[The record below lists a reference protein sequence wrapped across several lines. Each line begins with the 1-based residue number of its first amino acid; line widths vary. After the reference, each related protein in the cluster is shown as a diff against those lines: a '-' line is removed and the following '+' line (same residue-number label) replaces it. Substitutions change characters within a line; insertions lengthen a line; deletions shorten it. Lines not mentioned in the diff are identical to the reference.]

1 MSDTVTAIK
10 NRLTILDVVEPYV
23 KLVRAGRY
31 YKGLSPFTK
40 EKSPSFFVSP
50 ERGLYHC
57 FSTGKGGDMFT
68 FMSEMEGVDFK
79 GALMLLAEK
88 AGVTV
93 EHGTR
98 RDTKEVDALYAAL
111 QAAQDFFVAQL
122 EHKKDAHTYLMSR
135 GLTEKT
141 ITEWGVGYAP
151 RDWTALKGE
160 LMNAGH
166 AEPILEKAGLIKRKD
181 SDDAGAEL
189 RTYDRFRGRIM
200 FPLRDIAGRV
210 VGFSGRIFEDD
221 PKHPQAKYLNSPD
234 GALFNKS
241 QILFGLHEAKKN
253 FRTLKSAM
261 LVEGQMD
268 LLMVHQAGYGN
279 AIATSGTAFTEEHAK
294 IIKRYTDN
302 ILIAYDNDAAG
313 VLAARRAAEL
323 ALPMGCMVKVA
334 MFEGKDP
341 ADAILASPQKFKD
354 AVKNAVHIVESTLA
368 RVRKEVSDER
378 AFRVAVGR
386 EVLPLIARIPNALE
400 VSYFVSLIAR
410 TIGVDESVLY
420 VELAKIPKQG
430 VPVEKTVVPEV
441 SSTSDQRLVVG
452 LKEVLKK
459 MGDARADAIHVETVL
474 NEADAR
480 QAQFEAEIFME
491 EHKTDIDTALSD
503 VTERSI
509 RLYAARL
516 YQEALARLRSAE
528 VSGDDAEKAQAL
540 ADVARLAVQLK
551 K

>member
-40 EKSPSFFVSP
+40 EKTPSFFVSP

-68 FMSEMEGVDFK
+68 FVSEMEGVDFK
-79 GALMLLAEK
+79 GALILLAEK

-93 EHGTR
+93 EFGTR
-98 RDTKEVDALYAAL
+98 RDTKETDALYAAL
-111 QAAQDFFVAQL
+111 QAAQDFFVTQL
-122 EHKKDAHTYLMSR
+122 AYKKDAQEYLLSR

-141 ITEWGVGYAP
+141 MHEWGVGYAP
-151 RDWTALKGE
+151 REWSTLKGE
-160 LMNAGH
+160 LMHAGH
-166 AEPILEKAGLIKRKD
+166 TEPILEKAGLIKRKD

-234 GALFNKS
+234 GVLFNKS
-241 QILFGLHEAKKN
+241 RVLFGLHEAKKH

-279 AIATSGTAFTEEHAK
+279 AVATSGTAFTDEHAK

-302 ILIAYDNDAAG
+302 LLIAYDNDDAG
-313 VLAARRAAEL
+313 ILAARRAAEL
-323 ALPMGCMVKVA
+323 ALPMGCIVKVVT
-334 MFEGKDP
+334 FGGKDP
-341 ADAILASPQKFKD
+341 ADALLASPQKFKD
-354 AVKNAVHIVESTLA
+354 AVKSAQHIVEATLA
-368 RVRKEVSDER
+368 RVRRDVQDER
-378 AFRVAVGR
+378 SFRVAVGR

-410 TIGVDESVLY
+410 TISVDESVLY
-420 VELAKIPKQG
+420 VELAKIPKQTIIAD
-430 VPVEKTVVPEV
+430 TVVAPEAV
-441 SSTSDQRLVVG
+441 STSDQRLVAG
-452 LKEVLKK
+452 LKAVLTH
-459 MGDARADAIHVETVL
+459 MHDPRAESIRVDTEL
-474 NEADAR
+474 SEAEAR

-491 EHKTDIDTALSD
+491 EHKTDIDQALTD
-503 VTERSI
+503 VAERAD
-509 RLYAARL
+509 RLYAERQ
-516 YQEALARLRSAE
+516 YQAALTQLRSAE
-528 VSGDDAEKAQAL
+528 ASGDDDEKMKAL
-540 ADVARLAVQLK
+540 ADVARLAARLK